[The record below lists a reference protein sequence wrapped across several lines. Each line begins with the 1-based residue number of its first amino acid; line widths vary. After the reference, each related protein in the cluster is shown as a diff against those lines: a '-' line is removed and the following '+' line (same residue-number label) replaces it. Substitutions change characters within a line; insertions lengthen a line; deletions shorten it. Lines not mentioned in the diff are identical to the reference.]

1 MSGSGHI
8 QDPLTALYC
17 LSHFH
22 YITGKGL
29 LSMTNEDLAALIAE
43 GGNDELTPL
52 LWERMRRF
60 YRMSSE
66 KYAAIHAEQ
75 CARYGVT
82 AADIFQESYFAFLD
96 SVKYF
101 GSRKPEQAAFRFISF
116 CGLPFKNHAGG
127 LIGLRSKSLDA
138 LDCCTTLSLDEQVQ
152 GTDGEPDTPR
162 GELVPDPEST
172 KPFEEIDRAAY
183 NAAIREAVEAQ
194 PLTES
199 ESAAIHYFYFEG
211 KTLQET
217 GAAMGISCEM
227 ARIYR
232 NRAKRKLWKSR
243 ELRLLYE
250 ESPYKHISL
259 EEFRRRGS
267 IVEQITEERERK
279 SKMNV

>member
-52 LWERMRRF
+52 LWDRMRRF

-66 KYAAIHAEQ
+66 KYAAIHAER
-75 CARYGVT
+75 CTRYGVT
-82 AADIFQESYFAFLD
+82 ADDIFQECYFAMLD

-101 GSRKPEQAAFRFISF
+101 GSRKPEQAALKFISF

-127 LIGLRSKSLDA
+127 LIGFRRKSLDA
-138 LDCCTTLSLDEQVQ
+138 LPCCISLDEQVQ
-152 GTDGEPDTPR
+152 GNDGEPETPR
-162 GELVPDPEST
+162 GELVPDPESLT
-172 KPFEEIDRAAY
+172 PFEEVERAAY
-183 NAAIREAVEAQ
+183 NAAIREVVEAQ
-194 PLTES
+194 PLTAS
-199 ESAAIHYFYFEG
+199 ESAALHYFYFEG

-217 GAAMGISCEM
+217 GALMGISLEM
-227 ARIYR
+227 ARQYR

-250 ESPYKHISL
+250 ESPYKHVSIT
-259 EEFRRRGS
+259 EFRRRGS